1 MVMGLRQRPFKGW
14 FQLVLPALLLS
25 VPANL
30 QAQYIGPPPALI
42 VLGEWQVGL
51 ATVPPDLKHLATD
64 GSRRTFGV
72 AFPFWIGQKQQLRV
86 RYDDDLFS
94 GSRAYESGYYYA
106 TADTEVK
113 IRKLSLDYLYAP
125 DAQGWS
131 FERHYL
137 YGGAGV
143 GLAQTWHTRRSQG
156 YLMTPGLP
164 LDAEALTW
172 SPAGRAFF
180 GLRLFASVA
189 VEAQFETSSHRF
201 EGASYRDA
209 SASVCLRFWPVMLAA
224 GKEPRN

>member
-1 MVMGLRQRPFKGW
+1 MVRNLRQQPFKGR
-14 FQLVLPALLLS
+14 FHLGLPVLLLS

-30 QAQYIGPPPALI
+30 QAQYIGPPPDLI

-72 AFPFWIGQKQQLRV
+72 AFPFWIGPKQQLRV
-86 RYDDDLFS
+86 RYDDNLFS
-94 GSRAYESGYYYA
+94 GSRPYESGYYYA

-113 IRKLSLDYLYAP
+113 IRKLSLDYLRAP
-125 DAQGWS
+125 GAQDWS
-131 FERHYL
+131 FERPYF
-137 YGGAGV
+137 YGGVGV

-164 LDAEALTW
+164 TDAEALTW
-172 SPAGRAFF
+172 SPAGRVFF
-180 GLRLFASVA
+180 GLRMFASVA

-201 EGASYRDA
+201 EGVSYRDA
-209 SASVCLRFWPVMLAA
+209 SASLCLRFSPIMLAT
-224 GKEPRN
+224 GKDPRI